1 MALRG
6 AKIDDDVL
14 GVLSGAIVEGNVV
27 RITEILDRK
36 LYTRV
41 NHVLEGLGGQ
51 WTRQRRGHVFNLADA
66 PALRELLEA
75 VMLTG
80 EYAPPELDGYF
91 PTPIGLITEMLVQAD
106 IHHGELVLEP
116 SAGKGAIASAV
127 RGSGGKVVAVE
138 LREDNRAELVRRGFH
153 VAGSDFMSWTP
164 GQAFDKV
171 VMNPPFAHQQD
182 IDHVRRAYGF
192 LRDGGRLVAIMAAG
206 VVFRADRKAS
216 EFREWLG
223 ECGAIVEP
231 NDPDAFKPSGTSVRT
246 VMVTID
252 R

>member
-1 MALRG
+1 MAVRG

-27 RITEILDRK
+27 RITEILDRE
-36 LYTRV
+36 LYLQV
-41 NHVLEGLGGQ
+41 NHVLEGLGGK
-51 WTRQRRGHVFNLADA
+51 WVRQRRAHVFNLADA
-66 PALRELLEA
+66 GSVRELLEA

-91 PTPIGLITEMLVQAD
+91 PTPLGLVAELLAQAG
-106 IHHGELVLEP
+106 IQHGELVLEP
-116 SAGKGAIASAV
+116 SAGRGAIAEGIRAV
-127 RGSGGKVVAVE
+127 GGKVVTVE
-138 LREDNRAELVRRGFH
+138 LREDNRAELVRRAFH
-153 VAGSDFMSWTP
+153 VAGSDFMTWTP
-164 GQAFDKV
+164 GQLFDKV
-171 VMNPPFAHQQD
+171 VMNPPFARQQD

-206 VVFRADRKAS
+206 VVFRTDRKAS

-223 ECGAIVEP
+223 ERGAIVEP